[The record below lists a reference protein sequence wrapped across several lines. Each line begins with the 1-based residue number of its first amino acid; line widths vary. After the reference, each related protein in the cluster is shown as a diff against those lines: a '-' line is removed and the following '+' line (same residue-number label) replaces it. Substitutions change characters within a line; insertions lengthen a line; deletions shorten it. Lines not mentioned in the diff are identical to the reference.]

1 MNSCNGCQCNAI
13 YRRIK
18 KCSINLTR
26 AGNHSIL
33 SLRRPVF
40 YRSTSLNKFSRVVL
54 WKEKSHVDKMNVF
67 NLPPITMLGTSTAS
81 GNFSEEGKTCVIF
94 ASVLFALFSSV
105 A

>member
-18 KCSINLTR
+18 ECSINFTR
-26 AGNHSIL
+26 AGKHSIL
-33 SLRRPVF
+33 SLWRPVF
-40 YRSTSLNKFSRVVL
+40 YRSGSLNKFSCVAL

-67 NLPPITMLGTSTAS
+67 KLPPIAMLGTLTAS

>member
-1 MNSCNGCQCNAI
+1 MFHKLYARRKSFYFVFMTSCF
-13 YRRIK
+13 
-18 KCSINLTR
+18 
-26 AGNHSIL
+26 L
-33 SLRRPVF
+33 SG
-40 YRSTSLNKFSRVVL
+40 STSLNKFSRVAL

-67 NLPPITMLGTSTAS
+67 NLPPITILGTSTAS